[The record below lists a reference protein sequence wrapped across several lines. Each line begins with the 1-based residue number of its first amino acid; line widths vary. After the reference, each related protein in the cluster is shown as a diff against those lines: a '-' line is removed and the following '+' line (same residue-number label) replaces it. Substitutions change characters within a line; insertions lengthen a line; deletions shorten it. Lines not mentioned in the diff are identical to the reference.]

1 MAKNQPPQSTN
12 EKFTDGI
19 KPQWWPRVPSGT
31 IGRLYAND
39 ARGLVDGEMIDD
51 AGASLLLRCQ
61 SILIANEAQSGR
73 AACPR
78 CDAIIQHRRNKR
90 ERITCPAC
98 GWQTLWA
105 SYAKT
110 FEGQGLLGGGS
121 LPFVRAFVEAYPHA
135 RSPRE
140 RFLLIDRLIHAFH
153 WEMHAQIGMSRPV
166 ACDLIAG
173 RFEDVIGFLDT
184 LTYGER
190 TTAEVQQE
198 HAAWEQKVARS
209 GEWFRQ
215 ALAASRAGRLRD
227 QTGD

>member
-1 MAKNQPPQSTN
+1 MTENQPPHSTN

-19 KPQWWPRVPSGT
+19 KPHWWPRVPPGK
-31 IGRLYAND
+31 IRRLYATD
-39 ARGLVDGEMIDD
+39 ALGLVDEDVIDD
-51 AGASLLLRCQ
+51 VGTSLLLRCQ
-61 SILIANEAQSGR
+61 SILIANEAHGGR

-78 CDAIIQHRRNKR
+78 CNAIIRHSRNKR

-98 GWQTLWA
+98 GWQTVWA

-110 FEGQGLLGGGS
+110 FEGQDLLGGGS
-121 LPFVRAFVEAYPHA
+121 ITFVRAYVETYELAHSA
-135 RSPRE
+135 RE
-140 RFLLIDRLIHAFH
+140 HFLLIDRLIHAFH
-153 WEMHAQIGMSRPV
+153 WEMHEQIGMSRPV

-173 RFEDVIGFLDT
+173 RFEEVIEFLDT
-184 LTYGER
+184 LTYGEH
-190 TTAEVQQE
+190 TTPEVQQE
-198 HAAWEQKVARS
+198 HAAWERKVARS